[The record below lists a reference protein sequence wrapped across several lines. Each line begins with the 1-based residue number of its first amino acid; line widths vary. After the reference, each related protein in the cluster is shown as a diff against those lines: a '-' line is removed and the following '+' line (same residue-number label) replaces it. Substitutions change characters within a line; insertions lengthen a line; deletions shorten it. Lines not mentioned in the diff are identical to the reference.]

1 MLEIERKIN
10 KTNFLRRENG
20 SSKMLRMTQII
31 KSVGGKKKNV
41 TKDRLILF
49 FKVIS
54 MVDINITSKGEAST
68 RW

>member
-1 MLEIERKIN
+1 MLEIDRKIN

-49 FKVIS
+49 LK
-54 MVDINITSKGEAST
+54 
-68 RW
+68 

>member
-1 MLEIERKIN
+1 MLEIDRKIN

>member
-1 MLEIERKIN
+1 
-10 KTNFLRRENG
+10 
-20 SSKMLRMTQII
+20 MLRMTQII

>member
-1 MLEIERKIN
+1 
-10 KTNFLRRENG
+10 
-20 SSKMLRMTQII
+20 MLRMTQLI
-31 KSVGGKKKNV
+31 KSVGGKKNV

-54 MVDINITSKGEAST
+54 MVDINITSKGDAST